1 MKADVAL
8 DCFGLL
14 CPMPVIKTAQS
25 IKEMKIGQVL
35 EVSATDMGIKNDLPA
50 WCRST
55 GQEYLGLEEK
65 DGEYRA
71 YIKKLVDLS

>member
-1 MKADVAL
+1 MKADVSL

-25 IKEMKIGQVL
+25 MKEMKIGQVL

-55 GQEYLGLEEK
+55 GQQFLGVEEK
-65 DGEYRA
+65 DGEYHA

>member
-1 MKADVAL
+1 MKADVSL

-14 CPMPVIKTAQS
+14 CPMPVIKTAQL
-25 IKEMKIGQVL
+25 IKELKIGQVL
-35 EVSATDMGIKNDLPA
+35 EVLATDMGIKNDLPA

-65 DGEYRA
+65 DGEYRS
-71 YIKKLVDLS
+71 YIKKRVDLS

>member
-1 MKADVAL
+1 MKADVSL

-14 CPMPVIKTAQS
+14 CPMPVIKTAQL
-25 IKEMKIGQVL
+25 IKGLKIGQVL
-35 EVSATDMGIKNDLPA
+35 EIVATDMGIKNDLPA

-55 GQEYLGLEEK
+55 GQQFLGVEEK
-65 DGEYRA
+65 DGEYHA

>member
-1 MKADVAL
+1 MKADVTL

-25 IKEMKIGQVL
+25 MKELKIGQVL
-35 EVSATDMGIKNDLPA
+35 EVLATDMGIMNDLPA

-71 YIKKLVDLS
+71 YIKKRVDLS

>member
-55 GQEYLGLEEK
+55 GQQFLGVEEK